1 MDDMILYNDIY
12 HWEGLGKAFGLATG
26 RIRLRIFD
34 LDKAPENRGVRHLR
48 PMVVVVSD
56 VPGESITVKGWAG
69 PLASFI
75 SRAFHIDPHRMLW
88 VEHYPA
94 VQYGVKHVKQ
104 IDEIFEAVEFTWEE
118 GVAVAP
124 KWRPL
129 KPPLRDVVK
138 NLVDVC

>member
-1 MDDMILYNDIY
+1 MSNMILYNDIY

-26 RIRLRIFD
+26 KIRLRIFD
-34 LDKAPENRGVRHLR
+34 LDKAPDSRGVRHLR

-94 VQYGVKHVKQ
+94 VQYGVKHVKH

-118 GVAVAP
+118 GMAVAP

-129 KPPLRDVVK
+129 KSPLRDIVK
-138 NLVDVC
+138 KLVAQC